1 MSVERSH
8 HHVDRPATHTRL
20 AAALAGAALIG
31 VSLAGLPPAA
41 TADDVQP
48 ASAPVVV
55 TLTDHG
61 VSNYNCLTWELVH
74 NVHGGGTLALWAAPD
89 GHIKAALVDAAGLA
103 SDVVNVTTDET
114 KAASWATCQQVAA
127 APNPTGGWLVVH
139 STLGATVP
147 TPVYGR
153 FISEDGVPAP
163 TVLTLT
169 SGTYLASLFAGGGQG
184 NNQISWSSVSER
196 YLLTWT
202 ATIPTG
208 NPLLAAAA
216 APKQVLGRFLDA
228 DGVGIGPD
236 FLVTND
242 ADTFV
247 GPHAHARG
255 ADRWVVVAT
264 RVTGTQ
270 WFERQLG
277 VMTITDAGTVS
288 APTIFGP
295 DGLRGPDV
303 AYNAQLDTFLVTFT
317 EIPDPNTNALA
328 THALDDK
335 GVPVGST
342 VRVGPGPIHRARV
355 ISIGTTGYAIAY
367 WDWPGA
373 EPRTSVIRVDVAG
386 RPIAGAPTAEVT
398 GYVPSIVQQCGTA
411 EPLLSVWSYGDP
423 TDVSLAALDTTGLT
437 ATDCLASGGGDDD
450 GDGPA
455 GGTSTTSWVPAS
467 DGAPLVPAGR
477 GEWQQSDGS
486 VTPLTL
492 TALSGGRIR
501 YSADGLQVTFT
512 GGAGSSA
519 SRGLVV
525 GAEGTI
531 TCEVCTALAE
541 GQVIEAWMF
550 SEPRLVAAHAI
561 DGLPCQTFVV
571 PVGSPLDGGGPV
583 AAGAHTL
590 QLALPTA
597 SGMAAVNVGVTV
609 GGPVPASVP
618 AGEGPVLPSAWLLAI
633 AGLVVLGAGVLR
645 PGVLSARG

>member
-1 MSVERSH
+1 
-8 HHVDRPATHTRL
+8 
-20 AAALAGAALIG
+20 
-31 VSLAGLPPAA
+31 
-41 TADDVQP
+41 
-48 ASAPVVV
+48 
-55 TLTDHG
+55 
-61 VSNYNCLTWELVH
+61 
-74 NVHGGGTLALWAAPD
+74 
-89 GHIKAALVDAAGLA
+89 
-103 SDVVNVTTDET
+103 
-114 KAASWATCQQVAA
+114 
-127 APNPTGGWLVVH
+127 
-139 STLGATVP
+139 
-147 TPVYGR
+147 
-153 FISEDGVPAP
+153 
-163 TVLTLT
+163 
-169 SGTYLASLFAGGGQG
+169 
-184 NNQISWSSVSER
+184 
-196 YLLTWT
+196 
-202 ATIPTG
+202 
-208 NPLLAAAA
+208 
-216 APKQVLGRFLDA
+216 
-228 DGVGIGPD
+228 
-236 FLVTND
+236 
-242 ADTFV
+242 
-247 GPHAHARG
+247 
-255 ADRWVVVAT
+255 
-264 RVTGTQ
+264 
-270 WFERQLG
+270 
-277 VMTITDAGTVS
+277 
-288 APTIFGP
+288 
-295 DGLRGPDV
+295 V

-355 ISIGTTGYAIAY
+355 TSIGETGYAIAY

-411 EPLLSVWSYGDP
+411 RLFLSVWSYDP
-423 TDVSLAALDTTGLT
+423 TDVSLAALAATGLS

-450 GDGPA
+450 GDGLV

-467 DGAPLVPAGR
+467 GGAPLVSAGQ

-519 SRGLVV
+519 SRGLV
-525 GAEGTI
+525 AAADGTI
-531 TCEVCTALAE
+531 TCEVCTALAA

-550 SEPRLVAAHAI
+550 SSPRLVAAHAI

-583 AAGAHTL
+583 TAGAHTL

-597 SGMAAVNVGVTV
+597 SGMQAVNVGVTV

-618 AGEGPVLPSAWLLAI
+618 AGEGPATPLGLLI
-633 AGLVVLGAGVLR
+633 AGAGLLVAGALLRRRAGHGVT
-645 PGVLSARG
+645 GANA